1 MISGFQRLTLACS
14 LGWEIVTSGLTE
26 LWAHKLRS
34 FLTLTLLMLGVF
46 AQVVLTS
53 VLDGVV
59 DKVRT
64 GFAGMS
70 WDGTLVLAEQPPRTP
85 LEQRRFA
92 LSPGLRVE
100 DLPRLTAPHPM
111 IQTFLPRASR
121 QAPMQVS
128 QGTELAFV
136 TGVTTD
142 YIPVMNRRIASGRG
156 LTPDDQML
164 RRPVAVVGSTLAS
177 KLAGGTDPVGRKV
190 LVDGV
195 PFQIVGVLAPLM
207 IFNDD
212 AYADANGVLV
222 PLEAYMDRLEPSH
235 KLNHLAVKLRA
246 NRDLKAVSNL
256 MVDRARVAHHG
267 IEDVKIVDLNA
278 EATRS
283 YRNFMT
289 EMRNWRI
296 VIACLAGTVLL
307 VGGVGVLSV
316 MLISFSDRRFE
327 VGLRKAVGATDA
339 EIFTQF
345 LLEAAVLACLGSLAG
360 TAVGAFVCRL
370 ISDQFPYGIVIN
382 PFGLISAWLVA
393 LGLAVVFGLYPA
405 FRAMRLSP
413 IEAMR

>member
-1 MISGFQRLTLACS
+1 MNNLALAYS
-14 LGWEIVTSGLTE
+14 LGMEIVLSGLQE

-46 AQVVLTS
+46 AQVVLSS

-70 WDGTLVLAEQPPRTP
+70 WDGTLVLAEQAPRTP

-92 LSPGLRVE
+92 LSPGLRME
-100 DLPRLTAPHPM
+100 DLPRLTAPDPR
-111 IQTFLPRASR
+111 IQAFLPRAYR
-121 QAPMQVS
+121 QAPVQAA
-128 QGTELAFV
+128 QGTEMAFV
-136 TGVTTD
+136 TGITAE

-156 LTPDDQML
+156 LTPDDQAL

-177 KLAGGTDPVGRKV
+177 KLAGGADPVGRKV
-190 LVDGV
+190 TVEGV
-195 PFQIVGVLAPLM
+195 PFQIIGVLAPLM

-222 PLEAYMDRLEPSH
+222 PLEAYMDRLQPSR
-235 KLNHLAVKLRA
+235 KVDHLAVKLRA
-246 NRDLKAVSNL
+246 SRDLQAVSDL
-256 MVDRARVAHHG
+256 MLDRARVAHHG
-267 IEDVKIVDLNA
+267 IEDVKVVDLNA

-283 YRNFMT
+283 FRNFMA

-339 EIFTQF
+339 EIFIQF

-360 TAVGAFVCRL
+360 TTLGAFVCRL
-370 ISDQFPYGIVIN
+370 VSDQFPYGIVIN
-382 PFGLISAWLVA
+382 PFGLVTAWLVA
-393 LGLAVVFGLYPA
+393 LGLATVFGMYPA
-405 FRAMRLSP
+405 LRAMRLSP
-413 IEAMR
+413 VEAMR

>member
-1 MISGFQRLTLACS
+1 MNSFALACS
-14 LGWEIVTSGLTE
+14 LGMEIVLSGLRE

-46 AQVVLTS
+46 AQVVLSS

-70 WDGTLVLAEQPPRTP
+70 WDGTLVLAEQAPRTP

-92 LSPGLRVE
+92 LSPGLRME
-100 DLPRLTAPHPM
+100 DLPRLTAPDPR
-111 IQTFLPRASR
+111 IQAFLPRAYR
-121 QAPMQVS
+121 QAPVLTA
-128 QGTELAFV
+128 QGTEMGFV
-136 TGVTTD
+136 TGVTPD

-156 LTPDDQML
+156 LTPDDQAL

-177 KLAGGTDPVGRKV
+177 KLAGGADPVGRKV
-190 LVDGV
+190 TVEGV
-195 PFQIVGVLAPLM
+195 PFQIIGVLAPLM

-222 PLEAYMDRLEPSH
+222 PIEAYMDRLQPSH
-235 KLNHLAVKLRA
+235 KVDHLAVKLRA
-246 NRDLKAVSNL
+246 SRDLKAVSDL
-256 MVDRARVAHHG
+256 MLDRARVAHHG

-283 YRNFMT
+283 FRNFMA

-339 EIFTQF
+339 EIFIQF

-360 TAVGAFVCRL
+360 TTLGAFVCRL
-370 ISDQFPYGIVIN
+370 VSDQFPYGIVIN
-382 PFGLISAWLVA
+382 PFGLVTAWLVA
-393 LGLAVVFGLYPA
+393 LGLATVFGMYPA
-405 FRAMRLSP
+405 LRAMRLSP
-413 IEAMR
+413 VEAMR

>member
-1 MISGFQRLTLACS
+1 MNSLALACA
-14 LGWEIVTSGLTE
+14 LGTEIVFSGLQE

-46 AQVVLTS
+46 AQVVLSS

-70 WDGTLVLAEQPPRTP
+70 WDGTLVLAEQAPRTP

-92 LSPGLRVE
+92 LSPGLRME
-100 DLPRLTAPHPM
+100 DLPRLMAPDPRV
-111 IQTFLPRASR
+111 QAFLPRAYR
-121 QAPMQVS
+121 QAPVLAA
-128 QGTELAFV
+128 QGTEMAFV
-136 TGVTTD
+136 TGVTAD
-142 YIPVMNRRIASGRG
+142 YIPVMNRRIGSGRG
-156 LTPDDQML
+156 LTADDQAL

-177 KLAGGTDPVGRKV
+177 KLAGGADPVGRKV
-190 LVDGV
+190 TVEGV

-222 PLEAYMDRLEPSH
+222 PLEAYMDRLQPSH
-235 KLNHLAVKLRA
+235 RLDHLAVKLKA
-246 NRDLKAVSNL
+246 SRDLKAVSDL
-256 MVDRARVAHHG
+256 MLDRARVAHHG
-267 IEDVKIVDLNA
+267 IEDVKVVDLNA

-283 YRNFMT
+283 FRNFMA

-339 EIFTQF
+339 EIFIQF

-360 TAVGAFVCRL
+360 TTLGAFVCRL
-370 ISDQFPYGIVIN
+370 VSNQFPYGIVIN
-382 PFGLISAWLVA
+382 PFGLVSAWLVA
-393 LGLAVVFGLYPA
+393 LGLATVFGMYPA
-405 FRAMRLSP
+405 LRAMRLSP
-413 IEAMR
+413 VEAMR

>member
-1 MISGFQRLTLACS
+1 MNSLALACA
-14 LGWEIVTSGLTE
+14 LGTEIVVSGLQE

-46 AQVVLTS
+46 AQVVLSS

-70 WDGTLVLAEQPPRTP
+70 WDGTLVLAEQAPRTP

-92 LSPGLRVE
+92 LSPGLRME
-100 DLPRLTAPHPM
+100 DLPRLMAPDPRV
-111 IQTFLPRASR
+111 QAFLPRAYR
-121 QAPMQVS
+121 QAPVLAT
-128 QGTELAFV
+128 QGTEMAFV
-136 TGVTTD
+136 TGVTAD
-142 YIPVMNRRIASGRG
+142 YIPVMNRRIGSGRG
-156 LTPDDQML
+156 LTADDQAL

-177 KLAGGTDPVGRKV
+177 KLAGGADPVGRKV
-190 LVDGV
+190 TVEGV

-222 PLEAYMDRLEPSH
+222 LLEAYMDRLQPSH
-235 KLNHLAVKLRA
+235 RLDHLAVKLKA
-246 NRDLKAVSNL
+246 SRDLKAVSDL
-256 MVDRARVAHHG
+256 MLDRARVAHHG
-267 IEDVKIVDLNA
+267 IEDVKVVDLNA

-283 YRNFMT
+283 FRNFMA

-339 EIFTQF
+339 EIFIQF

-360 TAVGAFVCRL
+360 TTLGAFVCRL
-370 ISDQFPYGIVIN
+370 VSNQFPYGIVIN
-382 PFGLISAWLVA
+382 PFGLVSAWLVA
-393 LGLAVVFGLYPA
+393 LGLATVFGMYPA
-405 FRAMRLSP
+405 LRAMRLSP
-413 IEAMR
+413 VEAMR

>member
-1 MISGFQRLTLACS
+1 MSSLALAFS
-14 LGWEIVTSGLTE
+14 LGTEIVVSGLQE

-46 AQVVLTS
+46 AQVVLSS

-70 WDGTLVLAEQPPRTP
+70 WDGTLVLAEQAPRTP

-92 LSPGLRVE
+92 LSPGLRME
-100 DLPRLTAPHPM
+100 DLPRLTAPDPR
-111 IQTFLPRASR
+111 IQAFLPRAYR
-121 QAPMQVS
+121 QAPVLTA
-128 QGTELAFV
+128 QGTEMGFI
-136 TGVTTD
+136 TGVTRD

-156 LTPDDQML
+156 LTVDDQAL

-177 KLAGGTDPVGRKV
+177 KLAGGADPVGRKV
-190 LVDGV
+190 TVEGV
-195 PFQIVGVLAPLM
+195 PFQIIGVLAPLM

-222 PLEAYMDRLEPSH
+222 PIEAYMDRLQPSH
-235 KLNHLAVKLRA
+235 KVDHLAVKLRA
-246 NRDLKAVSNL
+246 SRDLKAVSDL
-256 MVDRARVAHHG
+256 MLDRARVAHHG

-283 YRNFMT
+283 FRNFMA

-339 EIFTQF
+339 EIFIQF

-360 TAVGAFVCRL
+360 TTLGAFVCRL
-370 ISDQFPYGIVIN
+370 VSSQFPYGIVVN
-382 PFGLISAWLVA
+382 PFGLVSAWLVA
-393 LGLAVVFGLYPA
+393 LGLATVFGMYPA
-405 FRAMRLSP
+405 LRAMRLSP
-413 IEAMR
+413 VEAMR

>member
-1 MISGFQRLTLACS
+1 MNSLALACA
-14 LGWEIVTSGLTE
+14 LGTEIVVSGLQE

-46 AQVVLTS
+46 AQVVLSS

-70 WDGTLVLAEQPPRTP
+70 WDGTLVLAEQAPRTP

-92 LSPGLRVE
+92 LSPGLRME
-100 DLPRLTAPHPM
+100 DLPRLMAPDPRV
-111 IQTFLPRASR
+111 QAFLPRAYR
-121 QAPMQVS
+121 QAPVLAT
-128 QGTELAFV
+128 QGTEMAFV
-136 TGVTTD
+136 TGVTAD
-142 YIPVMNRRIASGRG
+142 YIPVMNRRIGSGRG
-156 LTPDDQML
+156 LTADDQAL

-177 KLAGGTDPVGRKV
+177 KLAGGADPVGRKV
-190 LVDGV
+190 TVEGV

-222 PLEAYMDRLEPSH
+222 LLEAYMDRLQPSH
-235 KLNHLAVKLRA
+235 RLDHLAVKLKA
-246 NRDLKAVSNL
+246 SRDLKAVSDL
-256 MVDRARVAHHG
+256 MLDRARVAHHG
-267 IEDVKIVDLNA
+267 IEDVKVVDLNA

-283 YRNFMT
+283 FRNFMA

-307 VGGVGVLSV
+307 VGGVGILSV

-339 EIFTQF
+339 EIFIQF

-360 TAVGAFVCRL
+360 TTLGAFVCRL
-370 ISDQFPYGIVIN
+370 VSNQFPYGIVIN
-382 PFGLISAWLVA
+382 PFGLVSAWLVA
-393 LGLAVVFGLYPA
+393 LGLATVFGMYPA
-405 FRAMRLSP
+405 LRAMRLSP
-413 IEAMR
+413 VEAMR